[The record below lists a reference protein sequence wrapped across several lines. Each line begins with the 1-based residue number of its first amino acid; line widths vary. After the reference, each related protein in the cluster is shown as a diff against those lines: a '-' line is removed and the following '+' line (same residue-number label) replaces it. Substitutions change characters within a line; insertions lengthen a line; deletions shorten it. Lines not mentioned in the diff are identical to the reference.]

1 MGETSFSRWRKEQS
15 SLEKI
20 FIQIQLHNIVAFP
33 LQYGS
38 LRNWNCI
45 CTVLE
50 IYRDNFF
57 SPRAIMEDSRA
68 RNPHCSARDKRRT
81 ARIPIESSWIRS
93 PVFRATKEAGP
104 RLWMERKIRSPGN
117 AYAKLCRRA
126 RKSMPPHRYEIW
138 DMVLS
143 FDFPSPISRE
153 DFS

>member
-1 MGETSFSRWRKEQS
+1 MVSIKSWKKQVDEEKSNQVWRKFLFKFNYII
-15 SLEKI
+15 SLHFSNMIRFVIE
-20 FIQIQLHNIVAFP
+20 IVLAIV
-33 LQYGS
+33 LG
-38 LRNWNCI
+38 
-45 CTVLE
+45 LE

-81 ARIPIESSWIRS
+81 VRIPIESSWIRS

-126 RKSMPPHRYEIW
+126 RKSMPPHRYEI
-138 DMVLS
+138 
-143 FDFPSPISRE
+143 
-153 DFS
+153 

>member
-1 MGETSFSRWRKEQS
+1 MVSIKSWKKQISVDEEKSNQVWRKFLFKFNYII
-15 SLEKI
+15 SLHFPNMIRFVIE
-20 FIQIQLHNIVAFP
+20 IVLAIV
-33 LQYGS
+33 LG
-38 LRNWNCI
+38 
-45 CTVLE
+45 LE

-126 RKSMPPHRYEIW
+126 RKSMPPHRYEI
-138 DMVLS
+138 
-143 FDFPSPISRE
+143 
-153 DFS
+153 

>member
-1 MGETSFSRWRKEQS
+1 MVSIKSWKKQVDEEKSNQVWRKFLFKFNYII
-15 SLEKI
+15 SLHFPNMIRFVIE
-20 FIQIQLHNIVAFP
+20 IVLAIV
-33 LQYGS
+33 LG
-38 LRNWNCI
+38 
-45 CTVLE
+45 LE

-126 RKSMPPHRYEIW
+126 RKSMPPHRYEI
-138 DMVLS
+138 
-143 FDFPSPISRE
+143 
-153 DFS
+153 